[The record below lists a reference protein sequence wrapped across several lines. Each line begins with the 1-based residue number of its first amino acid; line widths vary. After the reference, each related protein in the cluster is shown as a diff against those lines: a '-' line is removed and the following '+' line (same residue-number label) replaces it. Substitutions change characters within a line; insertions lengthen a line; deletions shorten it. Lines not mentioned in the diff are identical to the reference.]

1 MIFKPRIAVSIMVF
15 STPSDAVISKFNIK
29 IEILFLVQKKKNK
42 GGKAV
47 VISIIYAENFTCKHD
62 VISWDFKAHFLIF

>member
-29 IEILFLVQKKKNK
+29 IEILFLVQKKKK
-42 GGKAV
+42 QRGKSGG
-47 VISIIYAENFTCKHD
+47 
-62 VISWDFKAHFLIF
+62 DFRHICRKFYLQA